1 MKGGKRV
8 KAAVRGLGQ
17 TGVPGPVQ
25 RVSEVASDRHAL
37 DQRVEHLRNVRD
49 GHRLA
54 HARQRRG
61 HDPRAVQLD
70 DQDRDSAGRITAPDG
85 GSAA

>member
-1 MKGGKRV
+1 V
-8 KAAVRGLGQ
+8 LSQ
-17 TGVPGPVQ
+17 TGVPWPVQ
-25 RVSEVASDRHAL
+25 RVSEVASDRRAL
-37 DQRVEHLRNVRD
+37 DRCVEHLRD

-61 HDPRAVQLD
+61 HDLRAVQFD
-70 DQDRDSAGRITAPDG
+70 DQDRDGAGRIAASDG

>member
-1 MKGGKRV
+1 V
-8 KAAVRGLGQ
+8 LSQ

-25 RVSEVASDRHAL
+25 RVSEVASDRQAL
-37 DQRVEHLRNVRD
+37 NRCVEHLRDVRD

-61 HDPRAVQLD
+61 HDLRAVQFD
-70 DQDRDSAGRITAPDG
+70 DQDRDGAGRIAAPDG

>member
-1 MKGGKRV
+1 VKGQPV
-8 KAAVRGLGQ
+8 KAAVRGLCQ

-37 DQRVEHLRNVRD
+37 DRCVEHFRNARD
-49 GHRLA
+49 RHRLA
-54 HARQRRG
+54 HGRQRRG
-61 HDPRAVQLD
+61 HDPRAVQFD

>member
-1 MKGGKRV
+1 V
-8 KAAVRGLGQ
+8 LSQ

-37 DQRVEHLRNVRD
+37 DRCVEHLRD

-61 HDPRAVQLD
+61 HDLRAVQFD
-70 DQDRDSAGRITAPDG
+70 DQDRDGAGRIAASDG